1 MKIENLKI
9 NGFGKL
15 EDRKIDFSDGI
26 NVIQGNNEAGKSTL
40 LKFITSMFYGTSRNK
55 NGKNISDFDK
65 YKPWGKDEYSGKITY
80 TLDNGEEI
88 EVYRDFKKKSPIIY
102 DEQKNDITRNYSI
115 DKNKDSMFFV
125 EQTGITEENFFASCV
140 AEQEGVRLS
149 QNMKNSIIQ
158 KLSNIVSSGNENISY
173 KKTIDKLNKRQLEE
187 IGNARSTGRPLNIIE
202 KEIEDKEIEKK
213 EIEAY
218 KDKKYKVENEKEN
231 IKVDIQ
237 ENRNIL
243 DLLRQQKI
251 NLEKTQLEKEKIKIF
266 EQALEKEVESQE
278 KIKRE
283 IEKLNDERYENLKN
297 NKIGY
302 YISILAIIAITVL
315 AVILKQYLIFALN
328 VIPVVSLI
336 VTVVKRNKK
345 KKEIKRNSKKLYQ
358 LRTNLEDEL
367 EKIEKEC
374 LNRKKEVEE
383 KKAEIFEKQKQEEK
397 NIIKHFI
404 NKIDEE
410 TIQDILST
418 KYENI
423 VEFIDE
429 KEREQTEFKITEK
442 TIEVDNQS
450 IIKKLE
456 DLVEIDE
463 ELENLYEKKD
473 ELLQLNNM
481 YEIVK
486 EQIEKSYQEMKENIT
501 PDFIEELKNILKK
514 VTKGKYENIYL
525 DNENNLLIEV
535 EDGQYMP
542 VDMLSSGTVDL
553 IYLSLRISAAKEISK
568 ETMPIIMDESFAY
581 YDKERMTE
589 ILEYLSRLENRQI
602 LIFTCSDREEKILE
616 KEEIKYSKIE
626 L

>member
-1 MKIENLKI
+1 MKIENLKV

-15 EDRKIDFSDGI
+15 ENKEIKFSNGI

-40 LKFITSMFYGTSRNK
+40 LKFITSMFYGTARTK
-55 NGKNISDFDK
+55 NGKNISDFEK
-65 YKPWGKDEYSGKITY
+65 YKPWRKEEYSGKITY
-80 TLDNGEEI
+80 TLDNKEEY
-88 EVYRDFKKKSPIIY
+88 EVYREFKKKSPIIY
-102 DEQKNDITRNYSI
+102 DEQKNDITKNYPI
-115 DKNKDSMFFV
+115 DKNKDSMFFI

-149 QNMKNSIIQ
+149 SNMKNSIIQ
-158 KLSNIVSSGNENISY
+158 KLSNIVSSGSENISY
-173 KKTIDKLNKRQLEE
+173 KKTLDKLNKRQLEE
-187 IGNARSTGRPLNIIE
+187 IGSSRSAGRPLNLVEEEIKK
-202 KEIEDKEIEKK
+202 KEAEKK
-213 EIEAY
+213 QIEIY
-218 KDKKYKVENEKEN
+218 KDKKYQVENEKEN
-231 IKVDIQ
+231 IKTDIQ
-237 ENRNIL
+237 ENRTIL

-266 EQALEKEVESQE
+266 EQALEKEEENQE
-278 KIKRE
+278 KIKKE
-283 IEKLNDERYENLKN
+283 IEELNNERQENLKT

-302 YISILAIIAITVL
+302 YISILAIIVITVL
-315 AVILKQYLIFALN
+315 AVAIKQYLILSLN
-328 VIPVVSLI
+328 AIPVIGLI
-336 VTVVKRNKK
+336 TTASIQNKK
-345 KKEIKRNSKKLYQ
+345 KKEIKRNSKKMYQ
-358 LRTNLEDEL
+358 EKTNLEEEL
-367 EKIEKEC
+367 EKIKKEC
-374 LNRKKEVEE
+374 LKKQQEIEE

-397 NIIKHFI
+397 NIIKNFI

-481 YEIVK
+481 YEMVK

-514 VTKGKYENIYL
+514 VTNGKYENIYL
-525 DNENNLLIEV
+525 DNENNLLIEI
-535 EDGQYMP
+535 EGGQYMP
-542 VDMLSSGTVDL
+542 IDMLSSGTVDL
-553 IYLSLRISAAKEISK
+553 IYLALRISAAKEISK

-589 ILEYLSRLENRQI
+589 ILEYLSELENRQI

-616 KEEIKYSKIE
+616 KEAIKYSKIE

>member
-1 MKIENLKI
+1 
-9 NGFGKL
+9 
-15 EDRKIDFSDGI
+15 
-26 NVIQGNNEAGKSTL
+26 
-40 LKFITSMFYGTSRNK
+40 
-55 NGKNISDFDK
+55 
-65 YKPWGKDEYSGKITY
+65 
-80 TLDNGEEI
+80 
-88 EVYRDFKKKSPIIY
+88 
-102 DEQKNDITRNYSI
+102 
-115 DKNKDSMFFV
+115 
-125 EQTGITEENFFASCV
+125 
-140 AEQEGVRLS
+140 
-149 QNMKNSIIQ
+149 MKNSIIQ
-158 KLSNIVSSGNENISY
+158 RLSNIVSSGSENISY
-173 KKTIDKLNKRQLEE
+173 KKTLDKLNKRQLEE
-187 IGNARSTGRPLNIIE
+187 IGSSRSAGRPLNLVE
-202 KEIEDKEIEKK
+202 EEIEKK
-213 EIEAY
+213 EAEKKQIEIY
-218 KDKKYKVENEKEN
+218 KDKKYQVENEKEN
-231 IKVDIQ
+231 IKTDIQ
-237 ENRNIL
+237 ENRTTL

-266 EQALEKEVESQE
+266 EQALEKEEESQE
-278 KIKRE
+278 KIKKE
-283 IEKLNDERYENLKN
+283 IEELNNERQENLKT

-302 YISILAIIAITVL
+302 YISILAIIVITVL
-315 AVILKQYLIFALN
+315 AVAIKQYLILSLN
-328 VIPVVSLI
+328 AIPVIGFI
-336 VTVVKRNKK
+336 VTTSIQNKK

-358 LRTNLEDEL
+358 EKTNLEEEL
-367 EKIEKEC
+367 EKIKKEC
-374 LNRKKEVEE
+374 SKKQQEIEE

-397 NIIKHFI
+397 NIIKKFI
-404 NKIDEE
+404 NKLDEE

-481 YEIVK
+481 YEMVK

-514 VTKGKYENIYL
+514 VTNGKYENIYL

-535 EDGQYMP
+535 EGGQYMP

-553 IYLSLRISAAKEISK
+553 IYLALRISAAKEISK

-589 ILEYLSRLENRQI
+589 ILEYLSELENRQI

-616 KEEIKYSKIE
+616 KEVIKYSKIE

>member
-1 MKIENLKI
+1 MKIENLKV

-15 EDRKIDFSDGI
+15 ENKEINFSNRI

-40 LKFITSMFYGTSRNK
+40 LKFITSMFYGTARTK
-55 NGKNISDFDK
+55 NGKNISDFEK
-65 YKPWGKDEYSGKITY
+65 YKPWGKEEYSGKITY
-80 TLDNGEEI
+80 TLDNNEEY
-88 EVYRDFKKKSPIIY
+88 EVYREFKKKSPIIY
-102 DEQKNDITRNYSI
+102 DEQKNDITKNYQI
-115 DKNKDSMFFV
+115 DKNKDSMFFI

-149 QNMKNSIIQ
+149 ANMKNSIIQ
-158 KLSNIVSSGNENISY
+158 KLSNIVSSGSENISY
-173 KKTIDKLNKRQLEE
+173 KKTLDKLNKRQLEE
-187 IGNARSTGRPLNIIE
+187 IGSSRSTGRPLNVVE
-202 KEIEDKEIEKK
+202 EEIERKEAEKK
-213 EIEAY
+213 EIEIY
-218 KDKKYKVENEKEN
+218 KDKKYQVENEKED
-231 IKVDIQ
+231 IKTNLQ
-237 ENRNIL
+237 ENKATL

-266 EQALEKEVESQE
+266 EQALEKDEESQE
-278 KIKRE
+278 KIKKK
-283 IEKLNDERYENLKN
+283 IEELNNERQENLKT

-302 YISILAIIAITVL
+302 YISILVIIVITVL
-315 AVILKQYLIFALN
+315 AVALKQYLILSLN
-328 VIPVVSLI
+328 AIPVIGLI
-336 VTVVKRNKK
+336 TTASIQNKK
-345 KKEIKRNSKKLYQ
+345 KKEIKRNSKKMYQ
-358 LRTNLEDEL
+358 EKTNLEEEL
-367 EKIEKEC
+367 EKIKKEC
-374 LNRKKEVEE
+374 SKKQQEIEE

-397 NIIKHFI
+397 NIIKNFI

-481 YEIVK
+481 YEMVK

-514 VTKGKYENIYL
+514 VTNGKYENIYL

-535 EDGQYMP
+535 EGGQYMP

-553 IYLSLRISAAKEISK
+553 IYLALRISAAKEISK

-589 ILEYLSRLENRQI
+589 ILEYLSELENRQI

-616 KEEIKYSKIE
+616 KEGIRYSKIE

>member
-1 MKIENLKI
+1 
-9 NGFGKL
+9 
-15 EDRKIDFSDGI
+15 
-26 NVIQGNNEAGKSTL
+26 
-40 LKFITSMFYGTSRNK
+40 
-55 NGKNISDFDK
+55 
-65 YKPWGKDEYSGKITY
+65 
-80 TLDNGEEI
+80 
-88 EVYRDFKKKSPIIY
+88 
-102 DEQKNDITRNYSI
+102 
-115 DKNKDSMFFV
+115 MFFI

-149 QNMKNSIIQ
+149 SNMKNSIIQ
-158 KLSNIVSSGNENISY
+158 KLSNIVSSGSENISY
-173 KKTIDKLNKRQLEE
+173 KKTLDKLNKRQLEE
-187 IGNARSTGRPLNIIE
+187 IGSSRSAGRPLNLVE
-202 KEIEDKEIEKK
+202 EEIEKK
-213 EIEAY
+213 EAEKKQIEIY
-218 KDKKYKVENEKEN
+218 KDKKYQVENEKEN
-231 IKVDIQ
+231 IKTDIQ
-237 ENRNIL
+237 ENRTIL

-266 EQALEKEVESQE
+266 EQALEKEEENQE
-278 KIKRE
+278 KIKKE
-283 IEKLNDERYENLKN
+283 IEELNNERQENLKT

-302 YISILAIIAITVL
+302 YISILAIIVITVL
-315 AVILKQYLIFALN
+315 AVAIKQYLILSLN
-328 VIPVVSLI
+328 AIPVIGLI
-336 VTVVKRNKK
+336 TTASIQNKK
-345 KKEIKRNSKKLYQ
+345 KKEIKRNSKKMYQ
-358 LRTNLEDEL
+358 EKTNLEEEL
-367 EKIEKEC
+367 EKIKKEC
-374 LNRKKEVEE
+374 LKKQQEIEE

-397 NIIKHFI
+397 NIIKNFI

-481 YEIVK
+481 YEMVK

-514 VTKGKYENIYL
+514 VTNGKYENIYL
-525 DNENNLLIEV
+525 DNENNLLIEI
-535 EDGQYMP
+535 EGGQYMP
-542 VDMLSSGTVDL
+542 IDMLSSGTVDL
-553 IYLSLRISAAKEISK
+553 IYLALRISAAKEISK

-589 ILEYLSRLENRQI
+589 ILEYLSELENRQI

-616 KEEIKYSKIE
+616 KEAIKYSKIE

>member
-218 KDKKYKVENEKEN
+218 KDKKYQVENEKEN

-266 EQALEKEVESQE
+266 EQALEKEEESQE

-302 YISILAIIAITVL
+302 YISILAIIVITVL

-514 VTKGKYENIYL
+514 VTNGKYENIYL

-589 ILEYLSRLENRQI
+589 ILEYLSKLENRQI

>member
-1 MKIENLKI
+1 MKIENLKV

-15 EDRKIDFSDGI
+15 ENKEINFSNRI

-40 LKFITSMFYGTSRNK
+40 LKFITSMFYGTARTK
-55 NGKNISDFDK
+55 NGKNISDFEK
-65 YKPWGKDEYSGKITY
+65 YKPWRKEEYSGKITY
-80 TLDNGEEI
+80 TLDNKEEY
-88 EVYRDFKKKSPIIY
+88 EVYREFKKKSPIIY
-102 DEQKNDITRNYSI
+102 DEQKNDITKNYPI
-115 DKNKDSMFFV
+115 DKNKDSMFFI

-149 QNMKNSIIQ
+149 SNMKNSIIQ
-158 KLSNIVSSGNENISY
+158 KLSNIVSSGSENISY
-173 KKTIDKLNKRQLEE
+173 KKTLDKLNKRQLEE
-187 IGNARSTGRPLNIIE
+187 IGSSRSAGRPLNLVE
-202 KEIEDKEIEKK
+202 EEIEKK
-213 EIEAY
+213 EAEKKQIEIY
-218 KDKKYKVENEKEN
+218 KDKKYQVENEKEN
-231 IKVDIQ
+231 IKTDIQ
-237 ENRNIL
+237 ENRTIL

-266 EQALEKEVESQE
+266 EQALEKEEENQE
-278 KIKRE
+278 KIKKE
-283 IEKLNDERYENLKN
+283 IEELNNERQENLKT

-302 YISILAIIAITVL
+302 YISILAIIVITVL
-315 AVILKQYLIFALN
+315 AVAIKQYLILSLN
-328 VIPVVSLI
+328 AIPVIGFI
-336 VTVVKRNKK
+336 VTVSIQNKK

-358 LRTNLEDEL
+358 EKTNLEEEL
-367 EKIEKEC
+367 EKIKKEC
-374 LNRKKEVEE
+374 SKKQQEIEE

-397 NIIKHFI
+397 NIIKNFI

-481 YEIVK
+481 YEMVK

-514 VTKGKYENIYL
+514 VTNGKYENIYL
-525 DNENNLLIEV
+525 DNENNLLIEI
-535 EDGQYMP
+535 EGGQYMP
-542 VDMLSSGTVDL
+542 IDMLSSGTVDL
-553 IYLSLRISAAKEISK
+553 IYLALRISAAKEISK

-589 ILEYLSRLENRQI
+589 ILEYLSELENRQI

-616 KEEIKYSKIE
+616 KEAIKYSKIE